1 MSFFFNLYAQNIS
14 KHFKWV
20 KKKTMAI
27 MVYLSDYVFL
37 KCGENQ
43 KQPWAENT
51 KYHKDLIILDF
62 PISLCLWV
70 QRRKLYGK
78 P

>member
-1 MSFFFNLYAQNIS
+1 MS
-14 KHFKWV
+14 
-20 KKKTMAI
+20 
-27 MVYLSDYVFL
+27 L

-70 QRRKLYGK
+70 QRKKIIWKALK
-78 P
+78 IACCDVMVLLSEF

>member
-1 MSFFFNLYAQNIS
+1 
-14 KHFKWV
+14 
-20 KKKTMAI
+20 